1 MSCNRFLRF
10 EDPFV
15 PYHAITC
22 QFQALFNTFPGL
34 LFSFRSRYYY
44 AIGFGEYLVL
54 EVDDPRIHAGI
65 PTHVTQE
72 IAKAS
77 INLLTGLSP
86 SMVLCSSKLQLFM
99 QVSYRGPY
107 TTSPLRIRFEL
118 CRVRSPLLTTSRLV
132 SSPAPTKM
140 FQFGAFPFR

>member
-1 MSCNRFLRF
+1 MTPATKPVLPSRNGFLRF

-54 EVDDPRIHAGI
+54 EVDDPHIHAGI
-65 PTHVTQE
+65 PTHATQE
-72 IAKAS
+72 TAKVC
-77 INLLTGLSP
+77 IHTHTGLSP
-86 SMVLCSSKLQLFM
+86 SLV
-99 QVSYRGPY
+99 YR
-107 TTSPLRIRFEL
+107 
-118 CRVRSPLLTTSRLV
+118 SR
-132 SSPAPTKM
+132 
-140 FQFGAFPFR
+140 

>member
-1 MSCNRFLRF
+1 MTPATKPVLPSCNEFLRF

-54 EVDDPRIHAGI
+54 EVDDPHIHAGI
-65 PTHVTQE
+65 PTHVTQDS
-72 IAKAS
+72 ARAHFHTH
-77 INLLTGLSP
+77 TGLSP
-86 SMVLCSSKLQLFM
+86 SVVCRSRQLLFWKY
-99 QVSYRGPY
+99 VPYGGPIN
-107 TTSPLRIRFEL
+107 TTSPEGFGLNSVVFD
-118 CRVRSPLLTTSRLV
+118 RLY
-132 SSPAPTKM
+132 
-140 FQFGAFPFR
+140 

>member
-1 MSCNRFLRF
+1 MSPATKPLLPPYSVFLRF

-54 EVDDPRIHAGI
+54 EVDDPHIRAGI
-65 PTHVTQE
+65 PTHATQDT
-72 IAKAS
+72 AKAS
-77 INLLTGLSP
+77 IHSRTGLSP
-86 SMVLCSSKLQLFM
+86 SMV
-99 QVSYRGPY
+99 
-107 TTSPLRIRFEL
+107 
-118 CRVRSPLLTTSRLV
+118 
-132 SSPAPTKM
+132 
-140 FQFGAFPFR
+140 